1 MNMGDTEKLFDKIDE
16 IQKDLA
22 EVKSDIKV
30 MKAKEQPS
38 FPCRQY
44 IQEAKQEVRSSIAS
58 VSGIMESKICEV
70 EKKIDKKVGHSLF
83 WKISGVLFSLI
94 LGSFVFTW
102 LVFVI
107 IGAK

>member
-1 MNMGDTEKLFDKIDE
+1 MGDTEKLFDKIDE

-44 IQEAKQEVRSSIAS
+44 IEQTRQEIRSSIAS
-58 VSGIMESKICEV
+58 VSGIMENKICNV
-70 EKKIDKKVGHSLF
+70 EKSVDKKIGHALF
-83 WKISGVLFSLI
+83 WKISSVLFSLV
-94 LGSFVFTW
+94 LGSYVFTW
-102 LVFVI
+102 VAFI
-107 IGAK
+107 IRGGK